1 MLVALALTTAV
12 IAAVRSTWSPCG
24 LSMLSTLIPLSETA
38 RGRRWGW
45 TASWYV
51 TGALVGGAAL
61 GSLGAAAAA
70 LVAVADPGPVAVWV
84 TVAIAALTG
93 VGLDLGLVAP
103 IPHHRRQVDEAWLD
117 QFRSWV
123 YGFGFGTQIGAGL
136 ATYIMTSG
144 VYLTVLLGAL
154 SGRPAVAF
162 GIGVLFGATRGA
174 AVLLGARLTTP
185 ERVKVLHARLDRLA
199 PASQRAAA
207 AWLALV
213 AVVAAWAG
221 VGVGGAAITLLT
233 ATVVAVV
240 ATFRSRIP
248 TRPSPAAA
256 ATARAGRP
264 AGRPARVPVG
274 SS

>member
-51 TGALVGGAAL
+51 TGAVVGGTAL
-61 GSLGAAAAA
+61 GTLGAAAAA
-70 LVAVADPGPVAVWV
+70 LVDVVGPGTTAVWV
-84 TVAIAALTG
+84 TVAVAALVG
-93 VGLDLGLVAP
+93 VALDLGLVAP

-123 YGFGFGTQIGAGL
+123 YGFGFGAQIGAGL

-144 VYLTVLLGAL
+144 VYLTIVLGAL
-154 SGRPAVAF
+154 TGRPSVAF

-174 AVLLGARLTTP
+174 AVLLGARLTTA
-185 ERVKVLHARLDRLA
+185 ERVRALHARLDRLA
-199 PASQRAAA
+199 PASQQAAA
-207 AWLALV
+207 AWLAVV
-213 AVVAAWAG
+213 ALAAGWAAAGVAGVVAAALAATAL
-221 VGVGGAAITLLT
+221 GAA
-233 ATVVAVV
+233 VAI
-240 ATFRSRIP
+240 RSRTPARPGP
-248 TRPSPAAA
+248 TAPT
-256 ATARAGRP
+256 TARAGHP
-264 AGRPARVPVG
+264 GGPTARVPVG